1 MAKEKVLVA
10 DDEAGAR
17 FGMRDFLE
25 LQGYEVDEADSCQK
39 TLEIFQTSR
48 PDAAV
53 IDYILPDGNALDLL
67 PRLKEID
74 ATAPLIVLTAHGSI
88 ELAVRAVKE
97 GAEHF
102 LTKPVELQALL
113 VILRRLLEDRRTRH
127 RQLAGKSRQ
136 AREDVDPFFG
146 TSAAIRQLA
155 EQARRMLS
163 TESPILL
170 QGETGTGKGVLA
182 KWLHDHGPR
191 AEEGFVDLNCAG
203 LSQDL
208 LESELFGYARG
219 AFTGAVTNKTGLLEV
234 AHRGSVFLD
243 EIGDMEPQVQPK
255 LLKVL
260 EEKRLRRLGDVHDRY
275 VDIRLIAAT
284 HHDLGLLV
292 REKKFRSDLYYRIS
306 TIPLVVPPLRDR
318 VEDIPR
324 LAQHLLRRL
333 AADLGRG
340 DVGLDADAEQA
351 LQAYPWPGNIREL
364 RNVLE
369 RALLLSDRQV
379 LGRKDLRF
387 DVTLGSEPWSDDA
400 QLTLPDLE
408 RRHIERVLRA
418 EHGRV
423 EQAAKRL
430 GIPRSS
436 LYQKIKNYG
445 IVLSKI

>member
-234 AHRGSVFLD
+234 AHRGSVFLG